1 MGKQRTKGETEEL
14 GGCSRGLGDTVG
26 QGDIQGYRATRGIK
40 GDTGDKG

>member
-26 QGDIQGYRATRGIK
+26 LVLKSD
-40 GDTGDKG
+40 